1 MSQPHSAE
9 NHKIVWEGK
18 YLRVRVSGSWE
29 YAERPNAPAGVV
41 IVALTPENEL
51 LLTEQFRVPM
61 GKNVIELPA
70 GLSGDDDYAGE
81 HFIETAKRELREETG
96 YEAGE
101 WHELVKGPISAGLSN
116 EIVIFYLGKN
126 LRQIGAGGGHGSEK
140 IHVHR
145 VPFARVR
152 TWLKQKEDHGIAI
165 DPKVY
170 VGLYFLSAP

>member
-1 MSQPHSAE
+1 MSQQQSPP

-18 YLRVRVSGSWE
+18 FLRVRVSGSWE

-51 LLTEQFRVPM
+51 LLTEQFRIPM
-61 GKNVIELPA
+61 ARNVIELPA
-70 GLSGDDDYAGE
+70 GLSGDEDYAGE
-81 HFIETAKRELREETG
+81 HFVETAKRELLEETG

-101 WHELVKGPISAGLSN
+101 WHELVRGPISAGLSN
-116 EIVIFYLGKN
+116 EIVVFYLGKN
-126 LRQIGAGGGHGSEK
+126 LLRVGPGGGEGSEK
-140 IHVHR
+140 IQVHR
-145 VPFARVR
+145 VPLARIR
-152 TWLKQKEDHGIAI
+152 AWLKQREDQGVSV